1 MYMYVRLKWSG
12 DNYIT
17 RALPSLQSFQGR
29 HMTRQEYSLQ
39 NTNLTHYCC
48 PNLQQVDELCVNS
61 EDFEHEQDENENERD
76 DGDEVEPAAARERH
90 VRLPHGGS
98 DEAHD
103 AVHLE
108 IQ

>member
-1 MYMYVRLKWSG
+1 M
-12 DNYIT
+12 
-17 RALPSLQSFQGR
+17 
-29 HMTRQEYSLQ
+29 
-39 NTNLTHYCC
+39 
-48 PNLQQVDELCVNS
+48 NS

-103 AVHLE
+103 AVHLQ
-108 IQ
+108 IQWLTICWYFEVCIDAGSTFKQFDQQLNRSSINPNQTVAGAQRYG

>member
-1 MYMYVRLKWSG
+1 M
-12 DNYIT
+12 
-17 RALPSLQSFQGR
+17 
-29 HMTRQEYSLQ
+29 
-39 NTNLTHYCC
+39 
-48 PNLQQVDELCVNS
+48 NS